1 MQADS
6 KLSSIVQLVSATAR
20 AQTQFFLIQFVVP
33 SNYTSNLWITI
44 YKQNYWSS
52 DK

>member
-33 SNYTSNLWITI
+33 SN
-44 YKQNYWSS
+44 
-52 DK
+52 